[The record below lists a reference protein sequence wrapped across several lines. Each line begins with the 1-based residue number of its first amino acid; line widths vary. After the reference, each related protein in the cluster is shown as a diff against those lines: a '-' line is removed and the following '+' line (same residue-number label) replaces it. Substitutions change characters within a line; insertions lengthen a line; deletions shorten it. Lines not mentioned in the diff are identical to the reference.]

1 MRINYPRA
9 DRTGWKRWLPSW
21 KLVLGSLASLFV
33 LGMAIF
39 GIAYVTTPI
48 PDVNEVA
55 KAQTTIVYWND
66 GKSELARLG
75 DTNRISVPLS
85 DVPVDTQ
92 HAVVAAEDRNF
103 YEHSG
108 FDVKGMLRAF
118 WNNLTSDSTQGGS
131 TITQQLAKNLFLT
144 DEQSYLRKFQEL
156 VLAVKLEVQL
166 SKDEILE
173 MYLNTIFYGRG
184 AYGIQTGAE
193 AYFKTD
199 AKDLTLEQGAV
210 LASVINGPGT
220 YNPDDPEGLER
231 LEDRYAYVLDG
242 MVQEGWL
249 TDEARNEALGQFPE
263 IAKRSTSERYGGPQG
278 FLLRSVQDELLS
290 KGFTQE
296 QIDAGGLR
304 VVTTFSEQSQEAA
317 EDAVAEQAPTSG
329 MEGVRIGLA
338 AVEPVTGEI
347 VAMYGGADYLK
358 DSFNNATQAR
368 YQAGST
374 FKPFGLV
381 AATEDGI
388 GLNSLWPGNS
398 GTVVQG
404 YTVNNYANNSYGS
417 QVTLLRGTEQSIN
430 TVYVSVE
437 AETGVPAVRTA
448 AEAAGIPADTPGLDN
463 TDLTFVLGTAS
474 PHTVDIANS
483 YATFA
488 ARGQRSGGATTIR
501 RVETSGGNAL
511 YQRTNRSTSA
521 IDANTAD
528 VVNSALQ
535 SVVQNGTGTPALA
548 LGRPVAAKTGSTD
561 DYKSAWFAGYT
572 PQLAAA
578 VSFGKSAEDGSEA
591 SLSGVGG
598 QTAFYGSGYPARIWT
613 AFMQGALAGTEV
625 LSFVAPTDAAHR
637 RRRDAVADADADAH
651 SHRHAHREPD
661 RRTADSHRG
670 AQAAE
675 RAGGAAPRRSRWGG
689 RGGCGSVARAPAAR
703 SPRFSD
709 GAGTRRDAPK

>member
-1 MRINYPRA
+1 M
-9 DRTGWKRWLPSW
+9 
-21 KLVLGSLASLFV
+21 LGSLASLFV

-156 VLAVKLEVQL
+156 VLATKLEVQL

-199 AKDLTLEQGAV
+199 AKVLTLEQGAV

-220 YNPDDPEGLER
+220 YNPDDPEGLKR

-249 TDEARNEALGQFPE
+249 TDEARTEALGQFPE

-296 QIDAGGLR
+296 QIEAGGLR
-304 VVTTFSEQSQEAA
+304 VITTFSEQSQEAA

-347 VAMYGGADYLK
+347 VAMYGGADYLQ

-463 TDLTFVLGTAS
+463 TDLTFVLGHRVTAHRRHRQLVRDVCRAW
-474 PHTVDIANS
+474 PTLGWRDDDPPGRDL
-483 YATFA
+483 
-488 ARGQRSGGATTIR
+488 RGQRALPAHQQVDERHRRQHRGRRELSPAERRAERHRHPCARAGPASGREDRIDR
-501 RVETSGGNAL
+501 RLQVGLVRRLHTAAGRGGQLRQVGRGRLRGFAVRGGRADRVL
-511 YQRTNRSTSA
+511 RQRLPGPDLDRLHA
-521 IDANTAD
+521 
-528 VVNSALQ
+528 
-535 SVVQNGTGTPALA
+535 
-548 LGRPVAAKTGSTD
+548 GRPGGHRGAELRR
-561 DYKSAWFAGYT
+561 AGRCT
-572 PQLAAA
+572 H
-578 VSFGKSAEDGSEA
+578 G
-591 SLSGVGG
+591 
-598 QTAFYGSGYPARIWT
+598 
-613 AFMQGALAGTEV
+613 
-625 LSFVAPTDAAHR
+625 R
-637 RRRDAVADADADAH
+637 RPDPVADPDADGH
-651 SHRHAHREPD
+651 THREPD
-661 RRTADSHRG
+661 RRFAESH
-670 AQAAE
+670 
-675 RAGGAAPRRSRWGG
+675 
-689 RGGCGSVARAPAAR
+689 
-703 SPRFSD
+703 
-709 GAGTRRDAPK
+709 